1 MGTALAPLVARAV
14 RATAYRLGNVVAQNI
29 GHWNCREQR
38 GDIQPAAIGGN
49 EQAAFGN
56 YGCDAGAS

>member
-1 MGTALAPLVARAV
+1 
-14 RATAYRLGNVVAQNI
+14 VAQNI